1 MGNRLDADTTDL
13 SLRFELPGGG
23 HALFTSRAE
32 GNLSTMRGPGHEY
45 GRRERDRLCERLRLH
60 WLCASRQVHGA
71 TVQRVIGGLDPA
83 HPRGGQAVEIDADG
97 HATAL
102 RELGTMVLVAD
113 CLPVI
118 VGSEGAV
125 AALHAGWRGLASGV
139 LEEGVRALRELGGE
153 GEITAVIGPGA
164 RGCCY
169 EVGEEV
175 HAALEGGA
183 GGRRL
188 AGPNGD
194 SRRRRVLAETGMLA
208 EGECLPASVGFGR
221 APLRPDLGA
230 HRERRSKL
238 DLAALAR
245 DRLEAAGVARVED
258 VGVCTIC
265 DERFFSHRR
274 EGLDA
279 GRQAGIAWLGTPS

>member
-1 MGNRLDADTTDL
+1 MGNRLDADTTDP

-23 HALFTSRAE
+23 RALFTTRAE
-32 GNLSTMRGPGHEY
+32 GNLSTMRGPDHEH
-45 GRRERDRLCERLRLH
+45 GRRERDRLCGRLELS

-71 TVQRVIGGLDPA
+71 TVRRVAGWDPA
-83 HPRGGQAVEIDADG
+83 HPRGGEAMAIDADG

-102 RELGTMVLVAD
+102 REIGTMVLVAD

-118 VGSEGAV
+118 IGSGGAV
-125 AALHAGWRGLASGV
+125 AALHAGWRGLAGGV
-139 LEEGVRALRELGGE
+139 LEEGVRALRELGGAR
-153 GEITAVIGPGA
+153 EIAAVIGPGA

-175 HAALEGGA
+175 HAALEGGEP
-183 GGRRL
+183 
-188 AGPNGD
+188 GP
-194 SRRRRVLAETGMLA
+194 
-208 EGECLPASVGFGR
+208 SVSTSG
-221 APLRPDLGA
+221 GA
-230 HRERRSKL
+230 HRAGRGKL
-238 DLAALAR
+238 DLAAVAR

-279 GRQAGIAWLGTPS
+279 GRQAGIAWLS

>member
-1 MGNRLDADTTDL
+1 MGNRADADTIDRA
-13 SLRFELPGGG
+13 LRFELTGGAR
-23 HALFTSRAE
+23 ALFTTRAE
-32 GNLSTMRGPGHEY
+32 GNLSTMRGPGHER
-45 GRRERDRLCERLRLH
+45 GRSERDRLCAQMKLRR
-60 WLCASRQVHGA
+60 LCASRQVHGA
-71 TVQRVIGGLDPA
+71 TVQRVAAGLDPA
-83 HPRGGQAVEIDADG
+83 HPRGGEAVAIDADG

-118 VGSEGAV
+118 VGSDSAV
-125 AALHAGWRGLASGV
+125 AALHAGWRGLAGGV
-139 LEEGVRALRELGGE
+139 LEEGVRALRELGAE
-153 GEITAVIGPGA
+153 GELAAVIGPGA

-175 HAALEGGA
+175 HSALEGGA

-188 AGPNGD
+188 P
-194 SRRRRVLAETGMLA
+194 S
-208 EGECLPASVGFGR
+208 R
-221 APLRPDLGA
+221 APLRPDLGGAGGRRLPSRAPLRPDLNA
-230 HRERRSKL
+230 HRDGRKL

-245 DRLEAAGVARVED
+245 DRLEAAGVAHVED
-258 VGVCTIC
+258 VGICTIC

-279 GRQAGIAWLGTPS
+279 GRQAGIGWLSPS